1 MWKTIIAKIFLHSE
15 FKITFAAMNIFT
27 TGFIQVFFV
36 SIQTYLISKEL
47 YPGVFMVGFAISFVW
62 SFNVKKVAFGT
73 MKDRVIY
80 SFGAACGALVGLL
93 LSVYVFKKF
102 H

>member
-1 MWKTIIAKIFLHSE
+1 
-15 FKITFAAMNIFT
+15 MNIFT

-36 SIQTYLISKEL
+36 SIQTYLIGKEL
-47 YPGVFMVGFAISFVW
+47 YPAVFMVGFAISFVW

-80 SFGAACGALVGLL
+80 SLGAACGALVGLL